1 MGQNNQ
7 KDQKGPK
14 MTAAVMLL
22 QNNQN
27 NQKIWSLHIS
37 HTILKVRF
45 FWDTL
50 YMVCLFVLEFSSWSP
65 LRQWPIFC
73 SNVPSK
79 GNEVECH
86 RVPLTIFRS
95 PDRFQRKSMLSSWP
109 GRDNAVLLLSSVA
122 LAGGFNRIFWAP
134 GTCLG

>member
-22 QNNQN
+22 QNNQKN
-27 NQKIWSLHIS
+27 WSLHIS

-50 YMVCLFVLEFSSWSP
+50 YMHVNNLCINFVSRTFATERTTYQRLHIGHID
-65 LRQWPIFC
+65 LRQCC
-73 SNVPSK
+73 SRYLWTVVTINY
-79 GNEVECH
+79 EVGKIMKK
-86 RVPLTIFRS
+86 TTMF
-95 PDRFQRKSMLSSWP
+95 
-109 GRDNAVLLLSSVA
+109 
-122 LAGGFNRIFWAP
+122 
-134 GTCLG
+134 

>member
-22 QNNQN
+22 QNNQKN
-27 NQKIWSLHIS
+27 WSLHIS

-50 YMVCLFVLEFSSWSP
+50 YFLDSPKLFCESETNPAKSHRFAKDMPIKLPQALQTLVSP
-65 LRQWPIFC
+65 ALTESILGVQI
-73 SNVPSK
+73 SK
-79 GNEVECH
+79 PCVMGSRN
-86 RVPLTIFRS
+86 LTSRHAIS
-95 PDRFQRKSMLSSWP
+95 PTF
-109 GRDNAVLLLSSVA
+109 
-122 LAGGFNRIFWAP
+122 
-134 GTCLG
+134 